1 MKAIGIKILNGYL
14 IIGILFAFLLE
25 LSWSWSLL
33 VTLFTQ
39 FDVWFSFGGFVGL
52 IISVAV
58 NMILEPII
66 RALFWLPSVLSLSS
80 PDALIGF
87 WQWMLPGFYDPIIS
101 VEKIS

>member
-1 MKAIGIKILNGYL
+1 MKILNGYL
-14 IIGILFAFLLE
+14 IIGILFAFLIE

-39 FDVWFSFGGFVGL
+39 FNVWFSFSGFVGL
-52 IISVAV
+52 MISVAV

-66 RALFWLPSVLSLSS
+66 RALFWLPFMLSLFS
-80 PDALIGF
+80 PDTPIGF

-101 VEKIS
+101 INKA